1 MLIDIRLSRFLL
13 VILLCSTAAS
23 AQQVGSV
30 NQAGNGKMYFDVVVT
45 RKSGPPVAGLQQQ
58 DFMLLDNK
66 KPQTITS
73 FKIVTGR
80 EAHLNIILVADA
92 VNTGYS
98 LIAYE
103 RSEIDK
109 FLRADGGRLAYP
121 TALTVLTDRG
131 IKTEGNFSLDGN
143 ALSALLDQNNSGLR
157 VVGRSAGYYGAAEQ
171 LQLSLQAF
179 SQLVAGAS
187 RLPGRKVMVWI
198 SPGWPLMSGVR
209 TQLNSKQQ
217 RQIFANIVDLS
228 TRLMQG
234 RITLYS
240 VDPLG
245 AGESVMRDS
254 FYKEF
259 LKGVSKP
266 SQVQLGDLG
275 LQVLAVQSGG
285 LVGHLGNHIAGML
298 QDCIT
303 DSVPYYEISFD
314 APQAERPDEYHHLE
328 IKLAERGLTARTR
341 LGYYAQP

>member
-66 KPQTITS
+66 KPQKITS

-198 SPGWPLMSGVR
+198 RPAGLSCPAYAPSLIQSSNGKYSRISWISRPGSCRDGSPCTALILW
-209 TQLNSKQQ
+209 
-217 RQIFANIVDLS
+217 A
-228 TRLMQG
+228 
-234 RITLYS
+234 
-240 VDPLG
+240 
-245 AGESVMRDS
+245 
-254 FYKEF
+254 
-259 LKGVSKP
+259 
-266 SQVQLGDLG
+266 
-275 LQVLAVQSGG
+275 LAS
-285 LVGHLGNHIAGML
+285 L
-298 QDCIT
+298 
-303 DSVPYYEISFD
+303 
-314 APQAERPDEYHHLE
+314 
-328 IKLAERGLTARTR
+328 
-341 LGYYAQP
+341 